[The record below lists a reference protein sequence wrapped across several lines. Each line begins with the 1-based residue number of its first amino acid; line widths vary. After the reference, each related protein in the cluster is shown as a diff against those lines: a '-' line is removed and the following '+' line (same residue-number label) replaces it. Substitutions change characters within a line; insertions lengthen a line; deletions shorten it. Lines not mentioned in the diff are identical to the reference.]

1 MKTKLRVLVVDD
13 STVFRKVVRD
23 ALSQFPMVE
32 VIGHA
37 VNGAIG
43 LKQVI
48 ELKPDLV
55 TLDIEMPELNGLQV
69 LQEIKSMNLNTDAIM
84 VSSLTGAG
92 ARSTTQALT
101 LGAFDFILKP
111 SGSNIQDNIDCL
123 RTAFEPKIQSLLR
136 KRGMDLAGGDVSDH
150 ATSPF
155 QSTTG
160 QGEIDGQA
168 ANSRDIENDPNDA
181 PQIVMIG
188 TSTGGPA
195 ALSKMLPKLPSTLP
209 VPVLIVQHMP
219 PMFTKTLADD
229 LNRNCALEVKEAS
242 GGELIRAGQVFI
254 APGGRHMKAVRT
266 QSGVILRITDD
277 PPVLSCRPSVDYLFR
292 SVGQAYEN
300 VLAVIMTGM
309 GDDGCRS
316 LAEMKSPKLKVV
328 SQDQAS
334 STVYGMPRAVAE
346 SGIADVVCSLDE
358 IAGVITRSTRH
369 SVAPVDPSV
378 SITFSSTESPQ
389 CI

>member
-23 ALSQFPMVE
+23 ALAQFPTVE

-37 VNGAIG
+37 VNGSIG
-43 LKQVI
+43 LKQVM

-123 RTAFEPKIQSLLR
+123 RTEFEPKIQSLLR
-136 KRGMDLAGGDVSDH
+136 KRGIGLTDDDVSDH
-150 ATSPF
+150 ANSNF
-155 QSTTG
+155 QSTADQDAISG
-160 QGEIDGQA
+160 QT
-168 ANSRDIENDPNDA
+168 ANRRDVETDPNNA

-195 ALSKMLPKLPSTLP
+195 ALSKMLPMLPSTLP

-266 QSGVILRITDD
+266 QGGVMLRITDD

-300 VLAVIMTGM
+300 MLAVIMTGM
-309 GDDGCRS
+309 GDDGFRS

-328 SQDQAS
+328 TQDQAS

-346 SGIADVVCSLDE
+346 SGISDVVCSLDE

-378 SITFSSTESPQ
+378 SITISSTESPL